1 MALHRF
7 CNPGTGVRF
16 SHGAPLISLSFNEQD
31 TMLRTWGW
39 RFDSFQRYHKE
50 HAMKMTKALTITW
63 VASNDPIA
71 TKLSIAS
78 RLFMSMGMCLENKT
92 LTHQAITVDNRSI
105 YDGSNTVKQFFADQA
120 AVEEYLNF
128 CKILE
133 SRYQT
138 KIDKIEITDI

>member
-1 MALHRF
+1 
-7 CNPGTGVRF
+7 
-16 SHGAPLISLSFNEQD
+16 
-31 TMLRTWGW
+31 
-39 RFDSFQRYHKE
+39 
-50 HAMKMTKALTITW
+50 MKMTKALTITW

-71 TKLSIAS
+71 TKLSVAC
-78 RLFMSMGMCLENKT
+78 RLFKGIEMCLENKT
-92 LTHQAITVDNRSI
+92 INQAITVDNRSI
-105 YDGSNTVKQFFADQA
+105 YDGSNTVKKFFADQA

>member
-1 MALHRF
+1 
-7 CNPGTGVRF
+7 
-16 SHGAPLISLSFNEQD
+16 
-31 TMLRTWGW
+31 
-39 RFDSFQRYHKE
+39 
-50 HAMKMTKALTITW
+50 MKMTKALAITW
-63 VASNDPIA
+63 VPSNNPIA

-78 RLFMSMGMCLENKT
+78 RLFKSTEMCLENKT
-92 LTHQAITVDNRSI
+92 MTHQAVMVGNRTLN
-105 YDGSNTVKQFFADQA
+105 DGPYTVKKFFADQA

>member
-1 MALHRF
+1 
-7 CNPGTGVRF
+7 
-16 SHGAPLISLSFNEQD
+16 
-31 TMLRTWGW
+31 
-39 RFDSFQRYHKE
+39 
-50 HAMKMTKALTITW
+50 MKMTKALTITW

-71 TKLSIAS
+71 TKLSVAS

>member
-1 MALHRF
+1 
-7 CNPGTGVRF
+7 
-16 SHGAPLISLSFNEQD
+16 
-31 TMLRTWGW
+31 
-39 RFDSFQRYHKE
+39 
-50 HAMKMTKALTITW
+50 MKMTKALTITW

-71 TKLSIAS
+71 TKLSVAS
-78 RLFMSMGMCLENKT
+78 RLFKGTEMCLENKT
-92 LTHQAITVDNRSI
+92 MTHQAVTVGNRSI
-105 YDGSNTVKQFFADQA
+105 YDGSNTVKKFFADQA